1 MLCCAVLRRTA
12 KAVQQR
18 PAQPAP
24 WDMAGLDK
32 HNLMRLSYMTED
44 QLLRRVKQI
53 KRRDKLVSFI
63 AVRTSPFAPCLESW
77 PMSVS
82 PCPS

>member
-1 MLCCAVLRRTA
+1 MLCCAVLRRKPKSA
-12 KAVQQR
+12 QPR

-24 WDMAGLDK
+24 GDMAGLDE

-44 QLLRRVKQI
+44 QLLLRVKKI

-63 AVRTSPFAPCLESW
+63 AVRASRAGYLGIAAYFDPFVP
-77 PMSVS
+77 
-82 PCPS
+82 